1 MNTLRIAVVAA
12 LLIGLMVGPAAALKL
27 EDAPGY
33 VDLEW
38 IEIPDTADEI
48 QDIDLSPVLLDMA
61 RDAEQAGDSSLAKA
75 LGMVH
80 SIRVKSW
87 SLDGDGDPDT
97 EQAVKRIT
105 DRLRSDG
112 WKRLIYVKDDDEI
125 IAVSTFYDGEDMA
138 GLMLVAYE
146 PGDSVS
152 FVNVVGDLDL
162 GTLFKLA
169 SEIDSD
175 NLEELLEEY
184 DGKYG
189 IESDD
194 DDE

>member
-146 PGDSVS
+146 PGDSVT